1 MKSKFSY
8 ILVLIL
14 LGSMLVMC
22 SNFQSKVAASSP
34 TGPVQPA
41 DPDWWSMF
49 HHDLAH
55 SGYSTSAAPKT
66 NQTLWTYTT
75 GAGVEFSPTVVN
87 SQVYVGSDDD
97 NVYALNAATGALVW
111 KYTTGS
117 YVGSSPAVAGGVV
130 YVGSYDD
137 NVYALNATTGV
148 LVWKY
153 TTGAGIWE
161 SSPAVANGVVY
172 IGSDDDNVYA
182 LNAATGAL
190 VWKYTTG
197 GQVTSS
203 PAVANGVVYI
213 GSDDDNVYAL
223 NATTGARLWKYTTGS
238 YVWSSPA
245 VASGIVYVGSSD
257 DNVYAL
263 NATTG
268 ARLWKYTTGS
278 YVWSSPAVANDT
290 VLIGSRDYDVY
301 ALNATTGALVWK
313 YTTGSY
319 VWSSPTFA
327 NGVVFVGSEDDNVY
341 AFGLAL
347 TVSISPGPVY
357 MDIGQSRTFTSYVSG
372 SASPYS
378 YQWYLNGNP
387 ISGATDASWTF
398 TPTSSGPCTIYLKVT
413 DANSGAATSNA
424 DSFTVNGAP
433 SVSISPASVILDVG
447 QSQLFTSSIS
457 NGTSPYSYQ
466 WYFDGVAVSGAT
478 SATWAYTPSAAGS
491 RTVCVKVTD
500 SVSVIA
506 TSNIVAV
513 TVSGAFSV
521 SISPISVIL
530 DVGQSQL
537 FTSSISNGTSPYS
550 YQWYVNGVAISGAT
564 SASWTYAPQSAGAYT
579 IYVNATDNASVAVTV
594 QSDPASM
601 TVNAAPSVTIS
612 PTPVVIN
619 VGLSQT
625 FSSAISGGTS
635 PFFYQWYLNGNPV
648 SGATSATWTF
658 TPSSIGSYSV
668 CVKIN
673 DTVGIGATSNN
684 SNVTVTLPHVPM
696 PAGGLIGITGYK
708 LVFEQIVNNSF
719 SSPTTINY
727 YWSFNADKWN
737 GTQWIAGGISG
748 STVLVSG
755 YLIPANKTVDLPY
768 NVYVLNLSA
777 VNWGEWLKIS
787 YTFYWTY
794 NSINYSVVY
803 MAKLNVHSGD
813 IAGAATVAFPYLGA
827 DGKVDLLDLTTVTGN
842 WLKSW
847 TAATAPDPTSAE
859 ARADINGAN
868 KVDLLDLTLVTGNWL
883 RTWTNTP
890 PPG

>member
-1 MKSKFSY
+1 MIEPFLLALDLARPLSHIEDCSTMVIYESIHEFQEEERMKSKFSY

-41 DPDWWSMF
+41 DPDWWPMF

-55 SGYSTSAAPKT
+55 SGYSASAAPKT
-66 NQTLWTYTT
+66 NQTLWTFMT
-75 GAGVEFSPTVVN
+75 GAGVEFSPAVVN
-87 SQVYVGSDDD
+87 SRVYVGSDDD

-223 NATTGARLWKYTTGS
+223 NAATGAL
-238 YVWSSPA
+238 V
-245 VASGIVYVGSSD
+245 
-257 DNVYAL
+257 
-263 NATTG
+263 
-268 ARLWKYTTGS
+268 WKYTTGS

-290 VLIGSRDYDVY
+290 VLVGSRDYGVY

-327 NGVVFVGSEDDNVY
+327 NGVVFVGSDDDNVY

-357 MDIGQSRTFTSYVSG
+357 MDIGQSRTFNSYVSG

-424 DSFTVNGAP
+424 DSFTVNGAL

-466 WYFDGVAVSGAT
+466 WYLDGVAVSGAT
-478 SATWAYTPSAAGS
+478 SATWAYTPSAADS
-491 RTVCVKVTD
+491 HTVYVKVTD
-500 SVSVIA
+500 SVGVSA
-506 TSNIVAV
+506 TSSIVPV
-513 TVSGAFSV
+513 RVSGALSV
-521 SISPISVIL
+521 SISPVSVIL

-550 YQWYVNGVAISGAT
+550 YQWYVNGVAVSGAT

-579 IYVNATDNASVAVTV
+579 IYVKTTDSASAAVTV
-594 QSDPASM
+594 QSDPASV

-612 PTPVVIN
+612 PAPVVIN

-625 FSSAISGGTS
+625 FSSAVSGGTS
-635 PFFYQWYLNGNPV
+635 PFFYQWYLNSDPV

-696 PAGGLIGITGYK
+696 PIGGLIGITGYK

-719 SSPTTINY
+719 SSPANINY

-755 YLIPANKTVDLPY
+755 YLIPANMTVDLPY
-768 NVYVLNLSA
+768 NVYVLNSSA

-803 MAKLNVHSGD
+803 IAKLNVHPGD
-813 IAGAATVAFPYLGA
+813 VGGAASVTFPYLGA
-827 DGKVDLLDLTTVTGN
+827 VGSTTGVDLHLLAHH
-842 WLKSW
+842 WLE
-847 TAATAPDPTSAE
+847 AVPPGTSPISDF
-859 ARADINGAN
+859 ARADINGDGVIN
-868 KVDLLDLTLVTGNWL
+868 GLDLHMLARDWL
-883 RTWTNTP
+883 QTWTNTP